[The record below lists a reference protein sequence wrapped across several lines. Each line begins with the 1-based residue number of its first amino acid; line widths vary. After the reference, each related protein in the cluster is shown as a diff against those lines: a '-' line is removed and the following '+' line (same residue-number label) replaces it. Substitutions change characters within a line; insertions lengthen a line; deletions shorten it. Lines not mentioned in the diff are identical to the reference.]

1 MPTTKMPVKSK
12 WGPPMKLLPTSMVA
26 AVTKAIAAIR
36 NMAGWKSTGVF
47 SFSAIPRQIQRVFE
61 RLPANRRPDDNGSY
75 GYEKAAERA
84 GAGAAPSRREPGGAG
99 LPPRGGLRARARP
112 VMRVPLCPV
121 LPQTERRGGH
131 NPGAAGPDPGLG
143 SHSDRRHQAGD
154 AAPRAGHQHP
164 DGDWRGPAFRAA
176 QFPH

>member
-61 RLPANRRPDDNGSY
+61 RLPANRWPDDNGSY
-75 GYEKAAERA
+75 GDEKAAERA
-84 GAGAAPSRREPGGAG
+84 GAGAAPSPREPGGARLPAWRG
-99 LPPRGGLRARARP
+99 LQAGARP
-112 VMRVPLCPV
+112 PLR
-121 LPQTERRGGH
+121 LPLR
-131 NPGAAGPDPGLG
+131 
-143 SHSDRRHQAGD
+143 
-154 AAPRAGHQHP
+154 
-164 DGDWRGPAFRAA
+164 
-176 QFPH
+176 